1 MLKIVAAPDS
11 FKECMTAKEAAK
23 AIERGMRRVL
33 PDADYALVP
42 MADGGEGT
50 TQSLVDA
57 TGGRLEAR
65 RVQGPLGQEAKARF
79 GILGG
84 GETAVIEMAE
94 ASGLALIP
102 PNERD
107 PLRAS
112 TYGTGELIRAALD
125 LGVRKLIVGIGGSA
139 TNDGG
144 AGMAQALGARL
155 LDAEGQEIPRGGGFL
170 NRLDRIDMSGMD
182 ARLKNVETVAACD
195 VDNPL
200 TGPRGASAVYGPQ
213 KGASPEQVQQLD
225 ANLAHYAEIIGR
237 DLGVNPSETPG
248 AGAAGGLGAGLLAF
262 LGARLKPG
270 IEIVLETTRF
280 DEMLKGADLVITGE
294 GQINAQTKRGKTPM
308 GVAQAA
314 KKRGLPVFALAGSVE
329 AKGRELAE
337 IGIDAAFSIVPGPM
351 HVDAAIE
358 RGEPLLAD
366 AAERLARVL
375 HTILPAV
382 STRDS

>member
-1 MLKIVAAPDS
+1 MKIVAAPDS
-11 FKECMTAKEAAK
+11 FKECMTAKEAAE
-23 AIERGMRRVL
+23 AIARGMRRVL
-33 PDADYALVP
+33 PDAEYALVP

-57 TGGRLEAR
+57 TGGRLERR
-65 RVQGPLGQEAKARF
+65 RVQGPLEEETHAVF
-79 GILGG
+79 GVLGG

-94 ASGLALIP
+94 ASGLALTMWSG
-102 PNERD
+102 RD
-107 PLRAS
+107 PMRAS
-112 TYGTGELIRAALD
+112 TYGTGELIRAALE

-170 NRLDRIDMSGMD
+170 NRLDRIDISDMD

-213 KGASPEQVQQLD
+213 KGASSEQVKQLD
-225 ANLAHYAEIIGR
+225 ANLARYAEIMER

-248 AGAAGGLGAGLLAF
+248 AGAAGGLGAGLLVF
-262 LGARLKPG
+262 LGAQLTPG

-280 DEMLKGADLVITGE
+280 DETLKGASLVITGE

-329 AKGRELAE
+329 AKRRELAE

-351 HVDAAIE
+351 SMDAAIK
-358 RGEPLLAD
+358 RGEALLAD
-366 AAERLARVL
+366 AAERLAGVL
-375 HTILPAV
+375 HTILPAA
-382 STRDS
+382 SKRNS